1 MTRGPLLALAAA
13 GLFGLATPAAKI
25 LVGRIDPFLLAGLF
39 YAGSGIGL
47 ALVRTAL
54 ARQGAWAEAPLARA
68 DMPWLAGAVLVGGVA
83 GPVLLMFGLA
93 RTEGSTASLLLTLE
107 GVATAL
113 IAWFAFRENFDRRIA
128 LGMGLIVAG
137 AAVLAWQGRPGL
149 DELVGPAC
157 IVGACLAWGLDNNLT
172 RKVSAADPR
181 QVAMIKGLAAGPV
194 TLSLAFAAGAGL
206 PPAGTALAA
215 AAVGF
220 LGYGVS
226 LALYVLALRY
236 LGTAR
241 TGAYFSAA
249 PFVGAVAAVPMLGE
263 PVTLRL
269 GAAGA
274 LIAAGVWL
282 HLTERH
288 EHEHV
293 HAPLTHSHRHAHDA
307 HHRHRHAAGDPPGEP
322 HTHSHRHDRLRHSHP
337 HVPDLHHT
345 HTHAH

>member
-1 MTRGPLLALAAA
+1 MTRGPALALVAAA
-13 GLFGLATPAAKI
+13 LFGLATPAAKI
-25 LVGRIDPFLLAGLF
+25 LVGRVDPFLLAGLF
-39 YAGSGIGL
+39 YAGSGVGL
-47 ALVRTAL
+47 AAL
-54 ARQGAWAEAPLARA
+54 RAVLMRRGAWSEAPLVRA
-68 DMPWLAGAVLVGGVA
+68 DLPWLAGAVAFGGIA
-83 GPVLLMFGLA
+83 GPVLLMIGLA
-93 RTEGSTASLLLTLE
+93 RTEASTAALLLTVE

-149 DELVGPAC
+149 ETLAGPAC

-172 RKVSAADPR
+172 RKVSAADPM
-181 QVAMIKGLAAGPV
+181 QIAMIKGLAAGPV
-194 TLSLAFAAGAGL
+194 TLALAFAVGARL
-206 PPAGTALAA
+206 PGPGTALAA
-215 AAVGF
+215 AGVG
-220 LGYGVS
+220 LIGYGVS
-226 LALYVLALRY
+226 LALYVLALRH

-249 PFVGAVAAVPMLGE
+249 PFVGAAAAVPLLGE
-263 PVTLRL
+263 PLTARL

-288 EHEHV
+288 EHEHL
-293 HAPLTHSHRHAHDA
+293 HQTMTHSHRHAHDS
-307 HHRHRHAAGDPPGEP
+307 HHRHAHAPGDPPGEP
-322 HTHSHRHDRLRHSHP
+322 HTHPHRHDRMRHSHP

-345 HTHAH
+345 HAH